1 MGNFFTH
8 MFRPPPL
15 KTKERV
21 VGGCVGLKL
30 YGLDNK
36 IENNRSMG
44 KKRIVII
51 LNINQGHKELEMQPL

>member
-1 MGNFFTH
+1 M
-8 MFRPPPL
+8 
-15 KTKERV
+15 V
-21 VGGCVGLKL
+21 VGLKL

-51 LNINQGHKELEMQPL
+51 LNINQGHKELKMQPL